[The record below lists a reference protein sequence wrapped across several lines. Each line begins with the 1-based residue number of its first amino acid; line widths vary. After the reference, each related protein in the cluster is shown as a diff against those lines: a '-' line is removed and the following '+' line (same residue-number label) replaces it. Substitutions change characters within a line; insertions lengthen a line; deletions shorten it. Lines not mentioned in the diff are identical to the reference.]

1 MEEKEV
7 FEIIADEVTIEV
19 KDSVTGEVHRRTL
32 PLDFYE
38 NANFLKI
45 SGENLDGSYSELVFL
60 SARGVQ
66 NYKDIVGA
74 GADHDDCGTH
84 G

>member
-1 MEEKEV
+1 MDEQDV

-19 KDSVTGEVHRRTL
+19 KDAATGQVYRRVL

-45 SGENLDGSYSELVFL
+45 SGESLDGSYSELVFL
-60 SARGVQ
+60 SATGAQ
-66 NYKDIVGA
+66 NYKDITGA
-74 GADHDDCGTH
+74 GADQDDCGTH
-84 G
+84 K